1 MEAGIGSCV
10 GAAGVVAAWGAGNDA
25 AIVAAMEVAI
35 VAVVFVLSSSID
47 WISKSRQILEIF
59 LISLTEFGFM
69 SYTLVM

>member
-35 VAVVFVLSSSID
+35 VVVLVLSSS
-47 WISKSRQILEIF
+47 
-59 LISLTEFGFM
+59 LTE
-69 SYTLVM
+69 SLAAAE

>member
-35 VAVVFVLSSSID
+35 VVVVFVLPSSTRRLT
-47 WISKSRQILEIF
+47 KSRRADTINLFNFANWI
-59 LISLTEFGFM
+59 
-69 SYTLVM
+69 